1 MITYCEHFGINAV
14 MTYFD
19 ARAKEYGIKTD
30 IKLSYPEEMHIS
42 QTLCNK
48 VPQNANYE
56 VFSAFYVFFC

>member
-30 IKLSYPEEMHIS
+30 I
-42 QTLCNK
+42 
-48 VPQNANYE
+48 
-56 VFSAFYVFFC
+56 